1 MGVPGGSV
9 VKNLP
14 TNAGDV
20 GSIPESGR
28 CPREGN
34 GSPLQYYC
42 LGNLKNRGALWATV
56 CGVAK
61 ESDTTEYACMPLL
74 TSLYMDLTFIKPD
87 ELKQIKLFELH

>member
-1 MGVPGGSV
+1 M

>member
-1 MGVPGGSV
+1 M

-34 GSPLQYYC
+34 GNPLQYYC

-61 ESDTTEYACMPLL
+61 ESDTTEYACMPPL
-74 TSLYMDLTFIKPD
+74 TSLDMDFTFIKPD
-87 ELKQIKLFELH
+87 DLQQIKLFEHH